1 MSGTADAATTAI
13 PYAGEKREEAM
24 AQVEER
30 VETRTMKNYVGG
42 SWVDADAAEALDVTN
57 PATGEILAQVPL
69 SGADDVDRAARAAR
83 EAFPGWRETPPLERA
98 RACFRLKY
106 VLEERKEE
114 LAATLTRDNG
124 KAIKDAAGEIRRG
137 IECVEVATGIPSLMQ
152 GANLEDV
159 SRGIDSDLI
168 RQPIGVFAAITPF
181 NFPFMVPMWFLPF
194 AIACG
199 NPIIVKPSE
208 QDPLSMELT
217 FELLDQIDLPPGVV
231 NLVNGG
237 KDSVNAILEHP
248 EIDGVSFVGS
258 TPVAHY
264 IYETAAK
271 AGKRVQALGGAKN
284 HVIVMP
290 DADLEPAVDGVLSS
304 AFHAAGQRCL
314 ANSVCVAVGE
324 VYEPLRQRL
333 AEKGGAMVVGD
344 GSDPETEVGPVI
356 SERAQETILGWIDKG
371 LDEGGELVLDGRG
384 KGREDRSFI
393 GPTIIES
400 QPEAEIAR
408 EEIFGPVLTLLR
420 ARDLDHA
427 LEILNSS
434 TKGNAASLFTT
445 SGAAMRQFR
454 YQAQAGMLGVNIG
467 VAAPMSFFPFT
478 GWKDSFFGDL
488 HAHGR
493 DAIDF
498 YTEKKVVITRW
509 PKTSE

>member
-1 MSGTADAATTAI
+1 
-13 PYAGEKREEAM
+13 M
-24 AQVEER
+24 AQVEDK
-30 VETRTMKNYVGG
+30 VETRTIRNYVGG
-42 SWVDADAAEALDVTN
+42 SWVDPDTSERLDVTN
-57 PATGEILAQVPL
+57 PANGEVLGQIAM
-69 SGADDVDRAARAAR
+69 SGAADVDRAVRAAR
-83 EAFPGWRETPPLERA
+83 EAFPGWRATPPLERA

-106 VLEERKEE
+106 VLEERKDE
-114 LAATLTRDNG
+114 LAEVLTRDNG
-124 KAIKDAAGEIRRG
+124 KAIKDAAGEVRRG

-159 SRGIDSDLI
+159 SRGIDSDMI

-208 QDPLSMELT
+208 QDPLSSELV
-217 FELLDQIDLPPGVV
+217 FELLDQIDIPPGVV

-237 KDSVNAILEHP
+237 KDAVNAILEHP
-248 EIDGVSFVGS
+248 GIDGVSFVGS

-271 AGKRVQALGGAKN
+271 HGKRVQALGGAKN

-290 DADLEPAVDGVLSS
+290 DAELEAAVDGVLSS

-314 ANSVCVAVGE
+314 ANSVCVAVGDA
-324 VYEPLRQRL
+324 YEPLKRRL
-333 AEKGGAMVVGD
+333 AEKGGQMVVGD
-344 GSDPETEVGPVI
+344 GLDPETEVGPVI
-356 SERAQETILGWIDKG
+356 SGGSQERILGWIDKG
-371 LDEGGELVLDGRG
+371 VEDGGELVLDGRG
-384 KGREDRSFI
+384 KGGDGGNFI

-400 QPEAEIAR
+400 QPESEIAR

-420 ARDLDHA
+420 ARDLNHA
-427 LEILNSS
+427 LEILNAS
-434 TKGNAASLFTT
+434 TKGNAASIFTT

-454 YQAQAGMLGVNIG
+454 YEAQAGMLGVNIG

-509 PKTSE
+509 PKSS

>member
-1 MSGTADAATTAI
+1 
-13 PYAGEKREEAM
+13 M
-24 AQVEER
+24 AQVE
-30 VETRTMKNYVGG
+30 VQTRTMKNYVGG
-42 SWVDADAAEALDVTN
+42 QWVDAEAGETLEVTN
-57 PATGEILAQVPL
+57 PASGETLAQAPL
-69 SGADDVDRAARAAR
+69 SGATDVERAAQAAR
-83 EAFPGWRETPPLERA
+83 DAFPAWRATPPLERA
-98 RACFRLKY
+98 RACFQLKY
-106 VLEERKEE
+106 LLEERKDD
-114 LAATLTRDNG
+114 LAMLVTRDNG
-124 KAIKDAAGEIRRG
+124 KAIKDATGEIRRG

-159 SRGIDSDLI
+159 SRGIDSDMI
-168 RQPIGVFAAITPF
+168 RQPIGVFAGITPF

-199 NPIIVKPSE
+199 NTFICKPSE
-208 QDPLSMELT
+208 QDPLAMELT
-217 FELLDQIDLPPGVV
+217 FELLDQIDLPAGVV

-237 KDSVNAILEHP
+237 KDTVNAILEHP
-248 EIDGVSFVGS
+248 GIDGVSFVGS

-271 AGKRVQALGGAKN
+271 HGKRVQALGGAKN

-290 DADLEPAVDGVLSS
+290 DAELESAVDGVLSS

-324 VYEPLRQRL
+324 AYEPLRQRL
-333 AEKGGAMVVGD
+333 VEKGGAMVVGD
-344 GSDPETEVGPVI
+344 GANEETEVGPII
-356 SERAQETILGWIDKG
+356 SGSSQERILGWIEKG
-371 LDEGGELVLDGRG
+371 IEDGGELLLDGRG
-384 KGREDRSFI
+384 KGSSDGNFI
-393 GPTIIES
+393 GPTIIETD
-400 QPEAEIAR
+400 PESEIAR

-427 LEILNSS
+427 LKILNAS
-434 TKGNAASLFTT
+434 TKGNAASIFTT
-445 SGAAMRQFR
+445 SGGAMRRFR
-454 YQAQAGMLGVNIG
+454 YEAQAGMLGVNIG

-509 PKTSE
+509 PQPT

>member
-1 MSGTADAATTAI
+1 
-13 PYAGEKREEAM
+13 M
-24 AQVEER
+24 AQVEVGAKTIR
-30 VETRTMKNYVGG
+30 NYVGG
-42 SWVDADAAEALDVTN
+42 QWVDAAAEETLDVTN
-57 PATGEILAQVPL
+57 PANGETMAQVPL
-69 SGADDVDRAARAAR
+69 SGAEDVDRAVRAAR
-83 EAFPGWRETPPLERA
+83 EAFPGWRATPPLERA

-106 VLEERKEE
+106 LLEERRDD
-114 LAATLTRDNG
+114 LAQLVTRDNG
-124 KAIKDAAGEIRRG
+124 KAIKDASGEVRRG

-159 SRGIDSDLI
+159 SRGIDSDMI
-168 RQPIGVFAAITPF
+168 RQPIGVFAGITPF

-199 NPIIVKPSE
+199 NTFVLKPSE
-208 QDPLSMELT
+208 QDPLACELA

-237 KDSVNAILEHP
+237 KDSVNALLEHP
-248 EIDGVSFVGS
+248 DVDGVSFVGS
-258 TPVAHY
+258 TPVARH
-264 IYETAAK
+264 IYETSARH
-271 AGKRVQALGGAKN
+271 GKRVQALGGAKN

-290 DADLEPAVDGVLSS
+290 DAELESAVDGVLSS

-324 VYEPLRQRL
+324 AYEPLKQRL
-333 AEKGGAMVVGD
+333 VEKGGAIVVGD
-344 GSDPETEVGPVI
+344 GASAETEVGPVI
-356 SERAQETILGWIDKG
+356 SGGAQERILEWIEKG
-371 LDEGGELVLDGRG
+371 VEEGGELVLDGRG
-384 KGREDRSFI
+384 AGSEEGNFI
-393 GPTIIES
+393 GPTIIEAK
-400 QPEAEIAR
+400 PEAEIAR

-420 ARDLDHA
+420 ARDLEHA
-427 LEILNSS
+427 LEILNAS
-434 TKGNAASLFTT
+434 TKGNAASIFTT
-445 SGAAMRQFR
+445 SGGAMRKFR
-454 YQAQAGMLGVNIG
+454 YEAQAGMLGVNIG

-509 PKTSE
+509 PQTG

>member
-1 MSGTADAATTAI
+1 
-13 PYAGEKREEAM
+13 M
-24 AQVEER
+24 AQVEDR
-30 VETRTMKNYVGG
+30 AKVETRTIRNYVGG
-42 SWVDADAAEALDVTN
+42 SWVEADTDDRLDVTN
-57 PATGEILAQVPL
+57 PATGEVLAQVPL
-69 SGADDVDRAARAAR
+69 SSAKDVDRAVAAAR
-83 EAFPGWRETPPLERA
+83 EAFPGWRATPPVERA
-98 RACFRLKY
+98 RAVFKLKY
-106 VLEERKEE
+106 LLDENREE
-114 LAATLTRDNG
+114 LAKLVTRDNG
-124 KAIKDAAGEIRRG
+124 KAFKDASGEVGRG

-159 SRGIDSDLI
+159 SRGIDSDMI

-181 NFPFMVPMWFLPF
+181 NFPFMVPQWFLPF

-199 NPIIVKPSE
+199 NTFVCKPSE
-208 QDPLSMELT
+208 QDPLAVEFT
-217 FELLDQIDLPPGVV
+217 FELLDRIGLPPGVV

-237 KDSVNAILEHP
+237 KDSVNALLEHP
-248 EIDGVSFVGS
+248 EVDGVSFVGS

-271 AGKRVQALGGAKN
+271 HGKRVQALGGAKN

-290 DADLEPAVDGVLSS
+290 DAQLDSAVDGVLSS

-314 ANSVCVAVGE
+314 ANSVCVAVGD
-324 VYEPLRQRL
+324 VYEPLKRAL
-333 AEKGGAMVVGD
+333 AEKGGSMVVGD
-344 GSDPETEVGPVI
+344 GSEPDTEVGPVI
-356 SERAQETILGWIDKG
+356 SGGSRERILDWIEKG
-371 LDEGGELVLDGRG
+371 VADGGEVVLDGRG
-384 KGREDRSFI
+384 KGSEDGHFI

-400 QPEAEIAR
+400 DPDSAICR
-408 EEIFGPVLTLLR
+408 EEIFGPVLTLIR

-445 SGAAMRQFR
+445 SGGAMRKFR
-454 YQAQAGMLGVNIG
+454 YEAQAGMLGVNIG
-467 VAAPMSFFPFT
+467 VAAPMAFFPFT

-493 DAIDF
+493 DAIEF

-509 PKTSE
+509 PNV